1 MPGRV
6 APVLTGGPI
15 KLVSVLSTVMFPKDA
30 SFPMTAEPDRL
41 YGGRF
46 HPAAESYAA
55 AKRALAQ
62 LTQWYRAQHANAF
75 TCVLPGNFFGEY
87 GDFDPASAPLVNAL
101 IARAVD
107 AVTVGSTKPL
117 TVMGTGKPER
127 QVMHAG
133 DLARACVWALFNYDE
148 DEPLIVAGEEVSV
161 RRLAELV
168 CTATGFAGG
177 LAFEDGAVDG
187 PLRRTADTSRLAA
200 LRPEFQW
207 QALLDSIR
215 TTAAWYMNAQNSSKT
230 KATVTAHVQV
240 APPFK

>member
-1 MPGRV
+1 MAG
-6 APVLTGGPI
+6 LFNSNPI
-15 KLVSVLSTVMFPKDA
+15 
-30 SFPMTAEPDRL
+30 
-41 YGGRF
+41 
-46 HPAAESYAA
+46 PAI
-55 AKRALAQ
+55 
-62 LTQWYRAQHANAF
+62 HA
-75 TCVLPGNFFGEY
+75 
-87 GDFDPASAPLVNAL
+87 
-101 IARAVD
+101 
-107 AVTVGSTKPL
+107 
-117 TVMGTGKPER
+117 
-127 QVMHAG
+127 MHAG
-133 DLARACVWALFNYDE
+133 DLARAWVWALFNYDE